1 MKKMFIYLFALSFM
15 FVGVNSVSAKIF
27 NEFKKGDEISVKL
40 NENESGKFY
49 VLDDKGDYV
58 IAIYKDVLGD
68 VFYFGPGSGSLGS
81 SFEAS
86 KACSELRRL
95 TESWI
100 YPNTKDLIS
109 AQDIKSDLDLENQ
122 EQYDMKDQIFHI
134 GKSYWTKTIVNGEGE
149 NYFPYL
155 VTSWSTYSNLHTA
168 ISESP
173 ANVGYIR
180 PVINIDKIYVEE
192 AAIKITSWD
201 QFINSLKEYLDVQIA
216 GMKLSYTDKS
226 LEIKSDDE
234 THVEKYSYDGK
245 LLTLTEIKE
254 TETFGYISVDEF
266 LYYTNLKYFEYD
278 SDTEYINDSD
288 TQLSISTDENLLFKF
303 LINLKDGQ
311 VESARFE
318 NYSVNLSYFLDIQS
332 SDQIKNDE
340 KSENQ
345 DKTESKDQKQEEIKN
360 PNTGINTQYKI
371 LSIVVLLGIVT
382 YLIIKKKSKFPKH
395 N

>member
-15 FVGVNSVSAKIF
+15 FIGVNSVSAKIF

-68 VFYFGPGSGSLGS
+68 VFYFGPGTGTLGS

-86 KACSELRRL
+86 KAYSELKRL
-95 TESWI
+95 TMSWI
-100 YPNTKDLIS
+100 YPNTIDLIS

-122 EQYDMKDQIFHI
+122 EHYDTKDPIFHI
-134 GKSYWTKTIVNGEGE
+134 GKFYWTKTIVSGEKDS
-149 NYFPYL
+149 YFPYL

-173 ANVGYIR
+173 ANSGYIR

-201 QFINSLKEYLDVQIA
+201 QFINTLKEYLDVQIT
-216 GMKLSYTDKS
+216 GMRLSYTDKS
-226 LEIKSDDE
+226 LEIKNDDE

-254 TETFGYISVDEF
+254 TRTFGYTSVDEF

-278 SDTEYINDSD
+278 SDTEHINDSD
-288 TQLSISTDENLLFKF
+288 TQLSISTDENLSFKF

-318 NYSVNLSYFLDIQS
+318 NYSVNLSYFLDIPS

-345 DKTESKDQKQEEIKN
+345 DKTESKDKKQEEIKN